1 MDWDVIIVGAGPGG
15 STAARFAAEGGARTL
30 LLEKRTEIGVPVRC
44 GEGIAPRWLEM
55 VGVEVEGDWVVNR
68 VRGARIYSPNGTCLT
83 VDDDNLG
90 TEVGAVISRAGLDQH
105 LADLAADAGA
115 EVRTGTTVTEL
126 LRDGDAVTGVCI
138 RNLNGSKEE
147 LRCGVVVGADG
158 FESQVGRW
166 AGLPTHRKPADMCGA
181 LQYTMV
187 DLDIDPQYCEFYLA
201 KGSKGAYIW
210 SFPKTASE
218 SNVGIGCMLSRVKQ
232 PGKIKDLLD
241 SFIAD
246 HPDFAD
252 GRIIDT
258 IAGGVSLSE
267 PLEKTA
273 AAGVMLVGDAARQID
288 SITGGGV
295 ANACLSGREAGRVA
309 AAATVASD
317 FSEEFLQAYERS
329 WREEMEDRL
338 YHSYLAKTKLT
349 EIEPGMIDAVVATMV
364 KVGVDEPTVQ
374 GILEVLEEHHPE
386 ILAKVGAM
394 L

>member
-1 MDWDVIIVGAGPGG
+1 MEWDVIVVGAGPGG

-30 LLEKRTEIGVPVRC
+30 LLEKRAEVGVPVRC

-55 VGVEVEGDWVVNR
+55 IGVKVEGDWVTNR

-181 LQYTMV
+181 
-187 DLDIDPQYCEFYLA
+187 
-201 KGSKGAYIW
+201 
-210 SFPKTASE
+210 
-218 SNVGIGCMLSRVKQ
+218 
-232 PGKIKDLLD
+232 
-241 SFIAD
+241 
-246 HPDFAD
+246 
-252 GRIIDT
+252 
-258 IAGGVSLSE
+258 
-267 PLEKTA
+267 
-273 AAGVMLVGDAARQID
+273 
-288 SITGGGV
+288 
-295 ANACLSGREAGRVA
+295 
-309 AAATVASD
+309 
-317 FSEEFLQAYERS
+317 
-329 WREEMEDRL
+329 
-338 YHSYLAKTKLT
+338 
-349 EIEPGMIDAVVATMV
+349 
-364 KVGVDEPTVQ
+364 
-374 GILEVLEEHHPE
+374 
-386 ILAKVGAM
+386 
-394 L
+394 